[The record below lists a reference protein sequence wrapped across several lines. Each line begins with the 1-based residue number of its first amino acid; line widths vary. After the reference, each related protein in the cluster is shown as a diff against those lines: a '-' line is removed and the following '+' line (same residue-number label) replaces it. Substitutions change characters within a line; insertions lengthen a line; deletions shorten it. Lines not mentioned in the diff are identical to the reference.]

1 MSFFLLNNTK
11 MCNNSSVINMFKEE
25 LKLVPNKPG
34 SYQMYDESDTVIYV
48 GKAKNLKK
56 RLSSYFRGT
65 HTGKTAKMI
74 SNIAYFKYIVT
85 NTELESFILEINLIK
100 KYNPKYNILLKDDK
114 SYPYIEYTRKPF
126 PSLKVVRY
134 LKVKK
139 SKDKILFGPY
149 VNVYAARRIVN
160 LINRLY
166 PLKKC
171 EGMPKEVCLYYHIH
185 ECLGYCT
192 KHVNSEDIINMENE
206 IISFL
211 RGNEDIIKNKLK
223 EKINYYSENMN
234 YEMALEL
241 KKELDYMNIVL
252 EKQKVELT
260 AKEDL
265 DVINYAFIN
274 GFISLEFLYIRAG
287 KLVGN
292 YTEIEPV
299 TDDYL
304 NEIEY
309 LIALF
314 YNKREIPKQIL
325 IPDEI
330 DETVLKEIIDTK
342 FIKVTKGSKYK
353 LLKMA
358 KENAIINL
366 ENNFKRIENQISKTE
381 GANEELE
388 HLLGMKI
395 KRIDIFDNSNLFG
408 SFAVSGMVV
417 FVDGS
422 PDKNKYRK
430 YKVMVDKNDDYHTMK
445 EVIYRRYYRALL
457 EKDLPDLILVDGG
470 ITQIRAAKEILEEL
484 NLSIKVCGLVK
495 NDKHRTNDLLDGDTL
510 EIYDIDR
517 TSNLFHY
524 LTRMQDEVHRY
535 TINYH
540 RQIRSKG
547 SIQSILDNIPGIG
560 EKRRKELI
568 KTFGS
573 VKKIK
578 EASAE
583 ELNKILPPDVTNKLM
598 TYLKDMDEDKKTK
611 ELE

>member
-1 MSFFLLNNTK
+1 
-11 MCNNSSVINMFKEE
+11 MFKDE

-34 SYQMYDESDTVIYV
+34 SYQMYDKNDVVIYV

-56 RLSSYFRGT
+56 RLSSYFRGK
-65 HTGKTAKMI
+65 HYGKTAKMI

-100 KYNPKYNILLKDDK
+100 KYDPKYNILLKDDK
-114 SYPYIEYTRKPF
+114 SYPYIEYSRKPY

-139 SKDKILFGPY
+139 HKDKLLFGPY
-149 VNVYAARRIVN
+149 VNAYAARRIVN

-192 KHVNSEDIINMENE
+192 KNVSLDRIEAMEQE
-206 IISFL
+206 ILSFL
-211 RGNEDIIKNKLK
+211 RGNEDVIKNKLK
-223 EKINYYSENMN
+223 EKIEYYSENLN
-234 YEMALEL
+234 YEVALEL
-241 KKELDYMNIVL
+241 KKELDYMSIVL
-252 EKQKVELT
+252 EKQKVELNPG
-260 AKEDL
+260 ENL

-274 GFISLEFLYIRAG
+274 GFIAIEFLFVRNG

-299 TDDYL
+299 TDEYL
-304 NEIEY
+304 DEIEY
-309 LIALF
+309 YIALF
-314 YNKREIPKQIL
+314 YQKKEIPREII
-325 IPDEI
+325 IADELNEDNLSKVI
-330 DETVLKEIIDTK
+330 ETNFV
-342 FIKVTKGSKYK
+342 KVSKGQKRK
-353 LLKMA
+353 LLLMA
-358 KENAIINL
+358 KENATINL
-366 ENNFKRIENQISKTE
+366 NNNFKRIEQKQEKSS
-381 GANEELE
+381 GANDELAE
-388 HLLGMKI
+388 LLGIGI
-395 KRIDIFDNSNLFG
+395 KRIDVFDNSNLFG

-417 FVDGS
+417 YEDGLPS
-422 PDKNKYRK
+422 KSKYRK
-430 YKVMVDKNDDYHTMK
+430 YKVMVDKNDDYNTMK
-445 EVIYRRYYRALL
+445 EVIYRRYYRALI

-470 ITQIRAAKEILEEL
+470 INQIRAAKDVLNSL
-484 NLSIKVCGLVK
+484 NLGIKVCGLVK

-547 SIQSILDNIPGIG
+547 SISSILDNIPGIG
-560 EKRRKELI
+560 NKRSKDLI
-568 KTFGS
+568 KRFGS
-573 VKKIK
+573 VKRMK
-578 EASAE
+578 EASLG
-583 ELNKILPPDVTNKLM
+583 ELCEIIPEDIAKLLIN
-598 TYLKDMDEDKKTK
+598 YLENYDKQ
-611 ELE
+611 

>member
-1 MSFFLLNNTK
+1 
-11 MCNNSSVINMFKEE
+11 MCNNNDVMFMFKDE

-34 SYQMYDESDTVIYV
+34 SYQMYDKNDVVIYV

-56 RLSSYFRGT
+56 RLSSYFRGK
-65 HTGKTAKMI
+65 HYGKTAKMI

-100 KYNPKYNILLKDDK
+100 KYDPKYNILLKDDK
-114 SYPYIEYTRKPF
+114 SYPYIEYSRKPY

-139 SKDKILFGPY
+139 HKDKLLFGPY
-149 VNVYAARRIVN
+149 VNAYAARRIVN

-192 KHVNSEDIINMENE
+192 KNVSLDRIEAMEQE
-206 IISFL
+206 ILSFL
-211 RGNEDIIKNKLK
+211 RGNEDVIKNKLK
-223 EKINYYSENMN
+223 EKIEYYSENLN
-234 YEMALEL
+234 YELALEL
-241 KKELDYMNIVL
+241 KKELDYMSIVL
-252 EKQKVELT
+252 EKQKVELNPG
-260 AKEDL
+260 ENL

-274 GFISLEFLYIRAG
+274 GFIAIEFLFVRNG

-299 TDDYL
+299 TDEYL
-304 NEIEY
+304 DEIEY
-309 LIALF
+309 YIALF
-314 YNKREIPKQIL
+314 YQKKEIPREIIVA
-325 IPDEI
+325 DELNEDNLSKVI
-330 DETVLKEIIDTK
+330 ETNFV
-342 FIKVTKGSKYK
+342 KVSKGQKRK
-353 LLKMA
+353 LLLMA
-358 KENAIINL
+358 KENATINL
-366 ENNFKRIENQISKTE
+366 NNNFKRIEQKQEKSS
-381 GANEELE
+381 GANDELAE
-388 HLLGMKI
+388 LLGIGI
-395 KRIDIFDNSNLFG
+395 KRIDVFDNSNLFG

-417 FVDGS
+417 YEDGLPS
-422 PDKNKYRK
+422 KSKYRK
-430 YKVMVDKNDDYHTMK
+430 YKVMVDKNDDYNTMK
-445 EVIYRRYYRALL
+445 EVIYRRYYRALI

-470 ITQIRAAKEILEEL
+470 INQIRAAKDVLNSL
-484 NLSIKVCGLVK
+484 NLGIKVCGLVK

-524 LTRMQDEVHRY
+524 LARMQDEVHRY

-547 SIQSILDNIPGIG
+547 SISSILDNIPGIG
-560 EKRRKELI
+560 NKRSKDLI
-568 KTFGS
+568 KRFGS
-573 VKKIK
+573 VKRMK
-578 EASAE
+578 EASLG
-583 ELNKILPPDVTNKLM
+583 ELCEIIPEDIAKLLIN
-598 TYLKDMDEDKKTK
+598 YLENYDKQ
-611 ELE
+611 

>member
-1 MSFFLLNNTK
+1 
-11 MCNNSSVINMFKEE
+11 MFKEE

-149 VNVYAARRIVN
+149 VNAYAARRIVN

-342 FIKVTKGSKYK
+342 FIKVAKGSKYK

-484 NLSIKVCGLVK
+484 NLNIKVCGLVK

-510 EIYDIDR
+510 EIYDVDR

-578 EASAE
+578 EASTE

>member
-1 MSFFLLNNTK
+1 
-11 MCNNSSVINMFKEE
+11 MCNNNDVMFMFKDE

-34 SYQMYDESDTVIYV
+34 SYQMYDKNDVVIYV

-56 RLSSYFRGT
+56 RLSSYFRGK
-65 HTGKTAKMI
+65 HYGKTAKMI

-100 KYNPKYNILLKDDK
+100 KYDPKYNILLKDDK
-114 SYPYIEYTRKPF
+114 SYPYIEYSRKPY

-139 SKDKILFGPY
+139 HKDKLLFGPY
-149 VNVYAARRIVN
+149 VNAYAARRIVN

-192 KHVNSEDIINMENE
+192 KNVSLDRIETMEQE
-206 IISFL
+206 ILSFL
-211 RGNEDIIKNKLK
+211 RGNEDVIKNKLK
-223 EKINYYSENMN
+223 EKIEYYSENLN
-234 YEMALEL
+234 YELALEL
-241 KKELDYMNIVL
+241 KKELDYMSIVL
-252 EKQKVELT
+252 EKQKVELNPG
-260 AKEDL
+260 ENL

-274 GFISLEFLYIRAG
+274 GFIAIEFLFVRNG

-299 TDDYL
+299 TDEYL
-304 NEIEY
+304 DEIEY
-309 LIALF
+309 YIALF
-314 YNKREIPKQIL
+314 YQKKEIPREII
-325 IPDEI
+325 IADELNEDNLSKVI
-330 DETVLKEIIDTK
+330 ETNFV
-342 FIKVTKGSKYK
+342 KVSKGQKRK
-353 LLKMA
+353 LLLMA
-358 KENAIINL
+358 KENATINL
-366 ENNFKRIENQISKTE
+366 NNNFKRIEQKQEKSS
-381 GANEELE
+381 GANDELAE
-388 HLLGMKI
+388 LLRIGI
-395 KRIDIFDNSNLFG
+395 KRIDVFDNSNLFG

-417 FVDGS
+417 YEDGLPS
-422 PDKNKYRK
+422 KSKYRK
-430 YKVMVDKNDDYHTMK
+430 YKVMVDKNDDYNTMK
-445 EVIYRRYYRALL
+445 EVIYRRYYRALID
-457 EKDLPDLILVDGG
+457 KDLPDLILVDGG
-470 ITQIRAAKEILEEL
+470 INQIRAAKDVLNSL
-484 NLSIKVCGLVK
+484 NLGIKVCGLVK

-547 SIQSILDNIPGIG
+547 SINSILDNIPGIG
-560 EKRRKELI
+560 NKRSKDLI
-568 KTFGS
+568 KRFGS
-573 VKKIK
+573 VKRMK
-578 EASAE
+578 EASLG
-583 ELNKILPPDVTNKLM
+583 ELCEIIPEDIAKLLIN
-598 TYLKDMDEDKKTK
+598 YLENYDKQ
-611 ELE
+611 

>member
-1 MSFFLLNNTK
+1 
-11 MCNNSSVINMFKEE
+11 MFKDE

-34 SYQMYDESDTVIYV
+34 SYQMYDKNDVVIYV

-56 RLSSYFRGT
+56 RLSSYFRGK
-65 HTGKTAKMI
+65 HYGKTAKMI

-100 KYNPKYNILLKDDK
+100 KYDPKYNILLKDDK
-114 SYPYIEYTRKPF
+114 SYPYIEYSRKPY

-139 SKDKILFGPY
+139 HKDKLLFGPY
-149 VNVYAARRIVN
+149 VNAYAARRIVN

-192 KHVNSEDIINMENE
+192 KNVSLDRIETMEQE
-206 IISFL
+206 ILSFL
-211 RGNEDIIKNKLK
+211 RGNEDVIKNKLK
-223 EKINYYSENMN
+223 EKIEYYSENLN
-234 YEMALEL
+234 YELALEL
-241 KKELDYMNIVL
+241 KKELDYMSIVL
-252 EKQKVELT
+252 EKQKVELNPG
-260 AKEDL
+260 ENL

-274 GFISLEFLYIRAG
+274 GFIAIEFLFVRNG

-299 TDDYL
+299 TDEYL
-304 NEIEY
+304 DEIEY
-309 LIALF
+309 YIALF
-314 YNKREIPKQIL
+314 YQKKEIPREII
-325 IPDEI
+325 IADELNEDNLSKVI
-330 DETVLKEIIDTK
+330 ETNFV
-342 FIKVTKGSKYK
+342 KVSKGQKRK
-353 LLKMA
+353 LLLMA
-358 KENAIINL
+358 KENATINL
-366 ENNFKRIENQISKTE
+366 NNNFKRIEQKQEKSS
-381 GANEELE
+381 GANDELAE
-388 HLLGMKI
+388 LLGIGI
-395 KRIDIFDNSNLFG
+395 KRIDVFDNSNLFG

-417 FVDGS
+417 YEDGLPS
-422 PDKNKYRK
+422 KSKYRK
-430 YKVMVDKNDDYHTMK
+430 YKVMVDKNDDYNTMK
-445 EVIYRRYYRALL
+445 EVIYRRYYRALID
-457 EKDLPDLILVDGG
+457 KDLPDLILVDGG
-470 ITQIRAAKEILEEL
+470 INQIRAANDVLNSL
-484 NLSIKVCGLVK
+484 NLGIKVCGLVK

-547 SIQSILDNIPGIG
+547 SISSILDNIPGIG
-560 EKRRKELI
+560 NKRSKDLI
-568 KTFGS
+568 KRFGS
-573 VKKIK
+573 VKRMK
-578 EASAE
+578 EASLG
-583 ELNKILPPDVTNKLM
+583 ELCEIIPEDIAKLLIN
-598 TYLKDMDEDKKTK
+598 YLENYDKQ
-611 ELE
+611 

>member
-1 MSFFLLNNTK
+1 

-330 DETVLKEIIDTK
+330 DEIVLKEIIDAK

-358 KENAIINL
+358 KEKAIINL

-484 NLSIKVCGLVK
+484 NLNIKVCGLVK

-510 EIYDIDR
+510 EIYDVDR

-578 EASAE
+578 EANTE

>member
-1 MSFFLLNNTK
+1 
-11 MCNNSSVINMFKEE
+11 MCNNNDVMFMFKDE

-34 SYQMYDESDTVIYV
+34 SYQMYDKNDVVIYV

-56 RLSSYFRGT
+56 RLSSYFRGK
-65 HTGKTAKMI
+65 HYGKTAKMI

-100 KYNPKYNILLKDDK
+100 KYDPKYNILLKDDK
-114 SYPYIEYTRKPF
+114 SYPYIEYSRKPY

-139 SKDKILFGPY
+139 HKDKLLFGPY
-149 VNVYAARRIVN
+149 VNAYAARRIVN

-192 KHVNSEDIINMENE
+192 KNVSLDRIETMEQE
-206 IISFL
+206 ILSFL
-211 RGNEDIIKNKLK
+211 RGNEDVIKNKLK
-223 EKINYYSENMN
+223 EKIEYYSENLN
-234 YEMALEL
+234 YELALEL
-241 KKELDYMNIVL
+241 KKELDYMSIVL
-252 EKQKVELT
+252 EKQKVELNPG
-260 AKEDL
+260 ENL

-274 GFISLEFLYIRAG
+274 GFIAIEFLFVRNG

-304 NEIEY
+304 DEIEY
-309 LIALF
+309 YIALF
-314 YNKREIPKQIL
+314 YQKREIPR
-325 IPDEI
+325 
-330 DETVLKEIIDTK
+330 EIIIADELNEDNLS
-342 FIKVTKGSKYK
+342 KVIETNFVKVSKGQKRK
-353 LLKMA
+353 LLLMA
-358 KENAIINL
+358 KENATINL
-366 ENNFKRIENQISKTE
+366 NNNFKRIEQKQEKSS
-381 GANEELE
+381 GANDELAE
-388 HLLGMKI
+388 LLGIGI
-395 KRIDIFDNSNLFG
+395 KRIDVFDNSNLFG

-417 FVDGS
+417 YEDGLPS
-422 PDKNKYRK
+422 KSKYRK
-430 YKVMVDKNDDYHTMK
+430 YKVMVDKNDDYNTMK
-445 EVIYRRYYRALL
+445 EVIYRRYYRALI

-470 ITQIRAAKEILEEL
+470 INQIRAAKDVLNSL
-484 NLSIKVCGLVK
+484 NLGIKVCGLVK

-547 SIQSILDNIPGIG
+547 SISSILDNIPGIG
-560 EKRRKELI
+560 NKRSKDLI
-568 KTFGS
+568 KRFGS
-573 VKKIK
+573 VKRMK
-578 EASAE
+578 EASLG
-583 ELNKILPPDVTNKLM
+583 ELCEIIPEDIAKLLIN
-598 TYLKDMDEDKKTK
+598 YLENYDKQ
-611 ELE
+611 

>member
-1 MSFFLLNNTK
+1 
-11 MCNNSSVINMFKEE
+11 MCNNNGVMFMFKDE

-34 SYQMYDESDTVIYV
+34 SYQMYDKNDVVIYV

-56 RLSSYFRGT
+56 RLSSYFRGK
-65 HTGKTAKMI
+65 HYGKTAKMI

-100 KYNPKYNILLKDDK
+100 KYDPKYNILLKDDK
-114 SYPYIEYTRKPF
+114 SYPYIEYSRKPY

-139 SKDKILFGPY
+139 HKDKLLFGPY
-149 VNVYAARRIVN
+149 VNAYAARRIVN

-192 KHVNSEDIINMENE
+192 KNVSLDRIEAMEQE
-206 IISFL
+206 ILSFL
-211 RGNEDIIKNKLK
+211 RGNEDVIKNKLK
-223 EKINYYSENMN
+223 EKIEYYSENLN
-234 YEMALEL
+234 YELALEL
-241 KKELDYMNIVL
+241 KKELDYMSIVL
-252 EKQKVELT
+252 EKQKVELNPG
-260 AKEDL
+260 ENL

-274 GFISLEFLYIRAG
+274 GFIAIEFLFVRNG

-299 TDDYL
+299 TDEYL
-304 NEIEY
+304 DEIEY
-309 LIALF
+309 YIALF
-314 YNKREIPKQIL
+314 YQKKEIPREII
-325 IPDEI
+325 IADELNENNLSKVI
-330 DETVLKEIIDTK
+330 ETNFV
-342 FIKVTKGSKYK
+342 KVSKGQKRK
-353 LLKMA
+353 LLLMA
-358 KENAIINL
+358 KENATINL
-366 ENNFKRIENQISKTE
+366 NNNFKRIEQKQEKSS
-381 GANEELE
+381 GANDELAE
-388 HLLGMKI
+388 LLGIGI
-395 KRIDIFDNSNLFG
+395 KRIDVFDNSNLFG

-417 FVDGS
+417 YEDGLPS
-422 PDKNKYRK
+422 KSKYRK
-430 YKVMVDKNDDYHTMK
+430 YKVMVDKNDDYNTMK
-445 EVIYRRYYRALL
+445 EVIYRRYYRALI

-470 ITQIRAAKEILEEL
+470 INQIRAAKDVLNSL
-484 NLSIKVCGLVK
+484 NLGIKVCGLVK

-547 SIQSILDNIPGIG
+547 SISSILDNIPGIG
-560 EKRRKELI
+560 NKRSKDLI
-568 KTFGS
+568 KRFGS
-573 VKKIK
+573 VKRMK
-578 EASAE
+578 EASLG
-583 ELNKILPPDVTNKLM
+583 ELCEIIPEDIAKLLIN
-598 TYLKDMDEDKKTK
+598 YLENYDK
-611 ELE
+611 E

>member
-1 MSFFLLNNTK
+1 
-11 MCNNSSVINMFKEE
+11 MFKDE

-34 SYQMYDESDTVIYV
+34 SYQMYDKNDVVIYV

-56 RLSSYFRGT
+56 RLSSYFRGK
-65 HTGKTAKMI
+65 HYGKTAKMI

-100 KYNPKYNILLKDDK
+100 KYDPKYNILLKDDK
-114 SYPYIEYTRKPF
+114 SYPYIEYSRKPY

-139 SKDKILFGPY
+139 HKDKLLFGPY
-149 VNVYAARRIVN
+149 VNAYAARRIVN

-192 KHVNSEDIINMENE
+192 KNVSLDRIEAMEQE
-206 IISFL
+206 ILSFL
-211 RGNEDIIKNKLK
+211 RGNEDVIKNKLK
-223 EKINYYSENMN
+223 EKIEYYSENLN
-234 YEMALEL
+234 YELALEL
-241 KKELDYMNIVL
+241 KKELDYMSIVL
-252 EKQKVELT
+252 EKQKVELNPG
-260 AKEDL
+260 ENL

-274 GFISLEFLYIRAG
+274 GFIAIEFLFVRNG

-299 TDDYL
+299 TDEYL
-304 NEIEY
+304 DEIEY
-309 LIALF
+309 YIALF
-314 YNKREIPKQIL
+314 YQKKEIPREII
-325 IPDEI
+325 IADELNEDNLSKVI
-330 DETVLKEIIDTK
+330 ETNFV
-342 FIKVTKGSKYK
+342 KVSKGQKRK
-353 LLKMA
+353 LLLMA
-358 KENAIINL
+358 KENATINL
-366 ENNFKRIENQISKTE
+366 NNNFKRIEQKQEKSS
-381 GANEELE
+381 GANDELAE
-388 HLLGMKI
+388 LLGIGI
-395 KRIDIFDNSNLFG
+395 KRIDVFDNSNLFG

-417 FVDGS
+417 YEDGLPS
-422 PDKNKYRK
+422 KSKYRK
-430 YKVMVDKNDDYHTMK
+430 YKVMVDKNDDYNTMK
-445 EVIYRRYYRALL
+445 EVIYRRYYRALI

-470 ITQIRAAKEILEEL
+470 INQIRAAKDVLNSL
-484 NLSIKVCGLVK
+484 NLGIKVCGLVK

-547 SIQSILDNIPGIG
+547 SISSILDNIPGIG
-560 EKRRKELI
+560 NKRSKDLI
-568 KTFGS
+568 KRFGS
-573 VKKIK
+573 VKRMK
-578 EASAE
+578 EASLG
-583 ELNKILPPDVTNKLM
+583 ELCEIIPEDIAKLLIN
-598 TYLKDMDEDKKTK
+598 YLENYDEQ
-611 ELE
+611 

>member
-1 MSFFLLNNTK
+1 
-11 MCNNSSVINMFKEE
+11 MFKDE

-34 SYQMYDESDTVIYV
+34 SYQMYDKNDVVIYV

-56 RLSSYFRGT
+56 RLSSYFRGK
-65 HTGKTAKMI
+65 HYGKTAKMI

-100 KYNPKYNILLKDDK
+100 KYDPKYNILLKDDK
-114 SYPYIEYTRKPF
+114 SYPYIEYSRKPY

-139 SKDKILFGPY
+139 HKDKLLFGPY
-149 VNVYAARRIVN
+149 VNAYAARRIVN

-192 KHVNSEDIINMENE
+192 KNVSLDRIETMEQE
-206 IISFL
+206 ILSFL
-211 RGNEDIIKNKLK
+211 RGNEDVIKNKLK
-223 EKINYYSENMN
+223 EKIEYYSENLN
-234 YEMALEL
+234 YELALEL
-241 KKELDYMNIVL
+241 KKELDYMSIVL
-252 EKQKVELT
+252 EKQKVELNPG
-260 AKEDL
+260 ENL

-274 GFISLEFLYIRAG
+274 GFIAIEFLFVRNG

-299 TDDYL
+299 TDEYL
-304 NEIEY
+304 DEIEY
-309 LIALF
+309 YIALF
-314 YNKREIPKQIL
+314 YQKKEIPREII
-325 IPDEI
+325 IADELNEDNLSKVI
-330 DETVLKEIIDTK
+330 ETNFV
-342 FIKVTKGSKYK
+342 KVSKGQKRK
-353 LLKMA
+353 LLLMA
-358 KENAIINL
+358 RENATINL
-366 ENNFKRIENQISKTE
+366 NNNFKRIEQKQEKSS
-381 GANEELE
+381 GANDELAE
-388 HLLGMKI
+388 LLGIGI
-395 KRIDIFDNSNLFG
+395 KRIDVFDNSNLFG

-417 FVDGS
+417 YEDGLPS
-422 PDKNKYRK
+422 KSKYRK
-430 YKVMVDKNDDYHTMK
+430 YKVMVDKNDDYNTMK
-445 EVIYRRYYRALL
+445 EVIYRRYYRALI

-470 ITQIRAAKEILEEL
+470 INQIRAAKDVLNSL
-484 NLSIKVCGLVK
+484 NLGIKVCGLVK

-547 SIQSILDNIPGIG
+547 SISSILDNIPGIG
-560 EKRRKELI
+560 NKRSKDLI
-568 KTFGS
+568 KRFGS
-573 VKKIK
+573 VKRMK
-578 EASAE
+578 EASLG
-583 ELNKILPPDVTNKLM
+583 ELCEIIPEDIAKLLIN
-598 TYLKDMDEDKKTK
+598 YLENYDKQ
-611 ELE
+611 

>member
-1 MSFFLLNNTK
+1 
-11 MCNNSSVINMFKEE
+11 MCNNNDVMFMFKDE

-34 SYQMYDESDTVIYV
+34 SYQMYDKNDVVIYV

-56 RLSSYFRGT
+56 RLSSYFRGK
-65 HTGKTAKMI
+65 HYGKTAKMI

-100 KYNPKYNILLKDDK
+100 KYDPKYNILLKDDK
-114 SYPYIEYTRKPF
+114 SYPYIEYSRKPY

-139 SKDKILFGPY
+139 HKDKLLFGPY
-149 VNVYAARRIVN
+149 VNAYAARRIVN

-192 KHVNSEDIINMENE
+192 KNVSLDRIETMEQE
-206 IISFL
+206 ILSFL
-211 RGNEDIIKNKLK
+211 RGNEDVIKNKLK
-223 EKINYYSENMN
+223 EKIEYYSENLN
-234 YEMALEL
+234 YELALEL
-241 KKELDYMNIVL
+241 KKELDYMSIVL
-252 EKQKVELT
+252 EKQKVELNPG
-260 AKEDL
+260 ENL

-274 GFISLEFLYIRAG
+274 GFIAIEFLFVRNG

-299 TDDYL
+299 TDEYL
-304 NEIEY
+304 DEIEY
-309 LIALF
+309 YIALF
-314 YNKREIPKQIL
+314 YQKKEIPREII
-325 IPDEI
+325 IADELNEDNLSKVI
-330 DETVLKEIIDTK
+330 ETNFV
-342 FIKVTKGSKYK
+342 KVSKGQKRK
-353 LLKMA
+353 LLLMA
-358 KENAIINL
+358 KENATINL
-366 ENNFKRIENQISKTE
+366 NNNFKRIEQKQEKSS
-381 GANEELE
+381 GANDELAE
-388 HLLGMKI
+388 LLGIGI
-395 KRIDIFDNSNLFG
+395 KRIDVFDNSNLFG

-417 FVDGS
+417 YEDGFPS
-422 PDKNKYRK
+422 KSKYRK
-430 YKVMVDKNDDYHTMK
+430 YKVMVDKNDDYNTMK
-445 EVIYRRYYRALL
+445 EVIYRRYYRALID
-457 EKDLPDLILVDGG
+457 KDLPDLILVDGG
-470 ITQIRAAKEILEEL
+470 INQIRAAKDVLNSL
-484 NLSIKVCGLVK
+484 NLGIKVCGLVK

-547 SIQSILDNIPGIG
+547 SISSILDNIPGIG
-560 EKRRKELI
+560 NKRSKDLI
-568 KTFGS
+568 KRFGS
-573 VKKIK
+573 VKRMK
-578 EASAE
+578 EASLG
-583 ELNKILPPDVTNKLM
+583 ELCEIIPEDIAKLLIN
-598 TYLKDMDEDKKTK
+598 YLENYDKQ
-611 ELE
+611 

>member
-1 MSFFLLNNTK
+1 
-11 MCNNSSVINMFKEE
+11 MFKEE
-25 LKLVPNKPG
+25 IALIPNKPG
-34 SYQMYDESDTVIYV
+34 SYQMYDKNNIIIYV
-48 GKAKNLKK
+48 GKAKNLHK
-56 RLSSYFRGT
+56 RVSSYFRGK
-65 HTGKTAKMI
+65 HSGKTAKMI
-74 SNIAYFKYIVT
+74 SDIAYFKYIVT
-85 NTELESFILEINLIK
+85 STELEAFILEINLIK
-100 KYNPKYNILLKDDK
+100 KYSPKYNILLKDDK

-134 LKVKK
+134 LSAKK
-139 SKDKILFGPY
+139 HKDKVLFGPY
-149 VNVYAARRIVN
+149 VNAYAARRITS

-171 EGMPKEVCLYYHIH
+171 EGLPKEVCLYYHIH

-192 KHVNSEDIINMENE
+192 KKVDENQILDMENE

-211 RGNEDIIKNKLK
+211 KGNEDIIKNKLK

-234 YEMALEL
+234 YEMALDL
-241 KKELDYMNIVL
+241 KKELDYMTVVL

-260 AKEDL
+260 NKEDM
-265 DVINYAFIN
+265 DVINYVFEN
-274 GFISLEFLYIRAG
+274 GFISLEILFIRAG

-292 YTEIEPV
+292 YTEIKPV

-304 NEIEY
+304 NELEY
-309 LIALF
+309 YIALF
-314 YNKREIPKQIL
+314 YNKKEVPKEIL
-325 IPDEI
+325 LPDEI
-330 DETVLKEIIDTK
+330 DPNILKEIINTK
-342 FIKVTKGSKYK
+342 FIKMSRGPKHK
-353 LLKMA
+353 LLTMA
-358 KENAIINL
+358 TENASINL
-366 ENNFKRIENQISKTE
+366 ENNFKRILNEINRST

-388 HLLGMKI
+388 KLLNIGI
-395 KRIDIFDNSNLFG
+395 KRIDVFDNSNLFG

-417 FVDGS
+417 FVDGKPS
-422 PDKNKYRK
+422 KNKYRK
-430 YKVMVDKNDDYHTMK
+430 YKIMIDKNDDYHTMK

-470 ITQIRAAKEILEEL
+470 KSQIRATKEVLEEL
-484 NLSIKVCGLVK
+484 NLNIKVCGLVK

-510 EIYDIDR
+510 EIYQIDH

-547 SIQSILDNIPGIG
+547 NIASVLDNIPGIG

-568 KTFGS
+568 KTYGS
-573 VKKIK
+573 IKKIK
-578 EASAE
+578 EASSSDLA
-583 ELNKILPPDVTNKLM
+583 NILPLDVAEKLHN
-598 TYLKDMDEDKKTK
+598 YLKEI
-611 ELE
+611 

>member
-1 MSFFLLNNTK
+1 
-11 MCNNSSVINMFKEE
+11 MFKDE

-34 SYQMYDESDTVIYV
+34 SYQMYDKNDVVIYV

-56 RLSSYFRGT
+56 RLSSYFRGK
-65 HTGKTAKMI
+65 HYGKTAKMI

-100 KYNPKYNILLKDDK
+100 KYDPKYNILLKDDK
-114 SYPYIEYTRKPF
+114 SYPYIEYSRKPY

-139 SKDKILFGPY
+139 HKDKLLFGPY
-149 VNVYAARRIVN
+149 VNAYAARRIVN

-192 KHVNSEDIINMENE
+192 KNVSLDRIEPMEQE
-206 IISFL
+206 ILSFL
-211 RGNEDIIKNKLK
+211 RGNEDVIKNKLK
-223 EKINYYSENMN
+223 EKIEYYSENLN
-234 YEMALEL
+234 YELALEL
-241 KKELDYMNIVL
+241 KKELDYMSIVL
-252 EKQKVELT
+252 EKQKVELNPG
-260 AKEDL
+260 ENL

-274 GFISLEFLYIRAG
+274 GFIAIEFLFVRNG

-304 NEIEY
+304 DEIEY
-309 LIALF
+309 YIALF
-314 YNKREIPKQIL
+314 YQKKEIPREII
-325 IPDEI
+325 IADELNEDNLSKVI
-330 DETVLKEIIDTK
+330 ETNFV
-342 FIKVTKGSKYK
+342 KVSKGQKRK
-353 LLKMA
+353 LLLMA
-358 KENAIINL
+358 RENATINL
-366 ENNFKRIENQISKTE
+366 NNNFKRIEQKQEKSS
-381 GANEELE
+381 GANDELAE
-388 HLLGMKI
+388 LLGIGI
-395 KRIDIFDNSNLFG
+395 KRIDVFDNSNLFG

-417 FVDGS
+417 YEDGLPS
-422 PDKNKYRK
+422 KSKYRK
-430 YKVMVDKNDDYHTMK
+430 YKVMVDKNDDYNTMK
-445 EVIYRRYYRALL
+445 EVIYRRYYRALID
-457 EKDLPDLILVDGG
+457 KDLPDLILVDGG
-470 ITQIRAAKEILEEL
+470 INQIRAAKDVLNSL
-484 NLSIKVCGLVK
+484 NLGIKVCGLVK

-547 SIQSILDNIPGIG
+547 SISSILDNIPGIG
-560 EKRRKELI
+560 NKRSKDLI
-568 KTFGS
+568 KRFGS
-573 VKKIK
+573 VKRMK
-578 EASAE
+578 EASLG
-583 ELNKILPPDVTNKLM
+583 ELCEIIPEDIAKLLIN
-598 TYLKDMDEDKKTK
+598 YLENYDKQ
-611 ELE
+611 

>member
-1 MSFFLLNNTK
+1 
-11 MCNNSSVINMFKEE
+11 MCNNNDVMFMFKDE

-34 SYQMYDESDTVIYV
+34 SYQMYDKNDVVIYV

-56 RLSSYFRGT
+56 RLSSYFRGK
-65 HTGKTAKMI
+65 HYGKTAKMI

-100 KYNPKYNILLKDDK
+100 KYDPKYNILLKDDK
-114 SYPYIEYTRKPF
+114 SYPYIEYSRKPY

-139 SKDKILFGPY
+139 HKDKLLFGPY
-149 VNVYAARRIVN
+149 VNAYAARRIVN

-192 KHVNSEDIINMENE
+192 KNVSLDRIETMEQE
-206 IISFL
+206 ILSFL
-211 RGNEDIIKNKLK
+211 RGNEDVIKNKLK
-223 EKINYYSENMN
+223 EKIEYYSENLN
-234 YEMALEL
+234 YELALEL
-241 KKELDYMNIVL
+241 KKELDYMSIVL
-252 EKQKVELT
+252 EKQKVELNPG
-260 AKEDL
+260 ENL

-274 GFISLEFLYIRAG
+274 GFIAIEFLFVRNG

-299 TDDYL
+299 TDEYL
-304 NEIEY
+304 DEIEY
-309 LIALF
+309 YIALF
-314 YNKREIPKQIL
+314 YQKKEIPREII
-325 IPDEI
+325 IADELNEDNLSKVI
-330 DETVLKEIIDTK
+330 ETNFV
-342 FIKVTKGSKYK
+342 KVSKGQKRK
-353 LLKMA
+353 LLLMA
-358 KENAIINL
+358 KENATINL
-366 ENNFKRIENQISKTE
+366 NNNFKRIEQKQEKSS
-381 GANEELE
+381 GANDELAE
-388 HLLGMKI
+388 LLGIGI
-395 KRIDIFDNSNLFG
+395 KRIDVFDNSNLFG

-417 FVDGS
+417 YEDGLPS
-422 PDKNKYRK
+422 KSKYRK
-430 YKVMVDKNDDYHTMK
+430 YKVMVDKNDDYNTMK
-445 EVIYRRYYRALL
+445 EVIYRRYYRALID
-457 EKDLPDLILVDGG
+457 KDLPDLILVDGG
-470 ITQIRAAKEILEEL
+470 INQIRAAKVVLNSL
-484 NLSIKVCGLVK
+484 NLEIKVCGLVK

-547 SIQSILDNIPGIG
+547 SISSILDNIPGIG
-560 EKRRKELI
+560 NKRSKDLI
-568 KTFGS
+568 KRFGS
-573 VKKIK
+573 VKRMK
-578 EASAE
+578 EASLG
-583 ELNKILPPDVTNKLM
+583 ELCEIIPEDIAKLLIN
-598 TYLKDMDEDKKTK
+598 YLENYDKQ
-611 ELE
+611 

>member
-1 MSFFLLNNTK
+1 
-11 MCNNSSVINMFKEE
+11 MFKDE

-34 SYQMYDESDTVIYV
+34 SYQMYDKNDVVIYV

-56 RLSSYFRGT
+56 RLSSYFRGK
-65 HTGKTAKMI
+65 HYGKTAKMI

-100 KYNPKYNILLKDDK
+100 KYDPKYNILLKDDK
-114 SYPYIEYTRKPF
+114 SYPYIEYSRKPY

-139 SKDKILFGPY
+139 HKDKLLFGPY
-149 VNVYAARRIVN
+149 VNAYAARRIVN

-192 KHVNSEDIINMENE
+192 KNVSLDRIEAMEQE
-206 IISFL
+206 ILSFL
-211 RGNEDIIKNKLK
+211 RGNEDVIKNKLK
-223 EKINYYSENMN
+223 EKIEYYSENLN
-234 YEMALEL
+234 YELALEL
-241 KKELDYMNIVL
+241 KKELDYMSIVL
-252 EKQKVELT
+252 EKQKVELNPG
-260 AKEDL
+260 ENL

-274 GFISLEFLYIRAG
+274 GFIAIEFLFVRNG

-299 TDDYL
+299 TDEYL
-304 NEIEY
+304 DEIEY
-309 LIALF
+309 YIALF
-314 YNKREIPKQIL
+314 YQKKEIPREII
-325 IPDEI
+325 IADELNEDNLSKVI
-330 DETVLKEIIDTK
+330 ETNFV
-342 FIKVTKGSKYK
+342 KVSKGQKRK
-353 LLKMA
+353 LLLMA
-358 KENAIINL
+358 KENATINL
-366 ENNFKRIENQISKTE
+366 NNNFKRIEQKQEKSS
-381 GANEELE
+381 GANDELAE
-388 HLLGMKI
+388 LLGIGI
-395 KRIDIFDNSNLFG
+395 KRIDVFDNSNLFG
-408 SFAVSGMVV
+408 SFAVSGMIVYE
-417 FVDGS
+417 DGLPS
-422 PDKNKYRK
+422 KSKYRK
-430 YKVMVDKNDDYHTMK
+430 YKVMVDKNDDYNTMK
-445 EVIYRRYYRALL
+445 EVIYRRYYRALI

-470 ITQIRAAKEILEEL
+470 INQIRATKDVLNSL
-484 NLSIKVCGLVK
+484 NLGIKVCGLVK

-547 SIQSILDNIPGIG
+547 SISSILDNIPGIG
-560 EKRRKELI
+560 SKRSKDLI
-568 KTFGS
+568 KRFGS
-573 VKKIK
+573 VKRMK
-578 EASAE
+578 EASLG
-583 ELNKILPPDVTNKLM
+583 ELCEIIPEDTAKLLIN
-598 TYLKDMDEDKKTK
+598 YLENYDK
-611 ELE
+611 

>member
-1 MSFFLLNNTK
+1 
-11 MCNNSSVINMFKEE
+11 MCNNNDVMFMFKDE

-34 SYQMYDESDTVIYV
+34 SYQMYDKNDVVIYV

-56 RLSSYFRGT
+56 RLSSYFRGK
-65 HTGKTAKMI
+65 HYGKTAKMI

-100 KYNPKYNILLKDDK
+100 KYDPKYNILLKDDK
-114 SYPYIEYTRKPF
+114 SYPYIEYSRKPY

-139 SKDKILFGPY
+139 HKDKLLFGPY
-149 VNVYAARRIVN
+149 VNAYAARRIVN

-192 KHVNSEDIINMENE
+192 KNVSLDRIEAMEQE
-206 IISFL
+206 ILSFL
-211 RGNEDIIKNKLK
+211 RGNEDVIKNKLK
-223 EKINYYSENMN
+223 EKIEYYSENLN
-234 YEMALEL
+234 YELALEL
-241 KKELDYMNIVL
+241 KKELDYMSIVL
-252 EKQKVELT
+252 EKQKVELNPG
-260 AKEDL
+260 ENL

-274 GFISLEFLYIRAG
+274 GFIAIEFLFVRNG

-304 NEIEY
+304 DEIEY
-309 LIALF
+309 YIALF
-314 YNKREIPKQIL
+314 YQKKEIPREII
-325 IPDEI
+325 IADELNEDNLSKVI
-330 DETVLKEIIDTK
+330 ETNFV
-342 FIKVTKGSKYK
+342 KVSKGQKRK
-353 LLKMA
+353 LLLMA
-358 KENAIINL
+358 KENATINL
-366 ENNFKRIENQISKTE
+366 NNNFKRIEQKQEKSS
-381 GANEELE
+381 GANDELAE
-388 HLLGMKI
+388 LLGIGI
-395 KRIDIFDNSNLFG
+395 KRIDVFDNSNLFG

-417 FVDGS
+417 YEDGLPS
-422 PDKNKYRK
+422 KSKYRK
-430 YKVMVDKNDDYHTMK
+430 YKVMVDKNDDYNTMK
-445 EVIYRRYYRALL
+445 EVIYRRYYRALI

-470 ITQIRAAKEILEEL
+470 INQIRAAKDVLNSL
-484 NLSIKVCGLVK
+484 NLGIKVCGLVK

-547 SIQSILDNIPGIG
+547 SISSILDNIPGIG
-560 EKRRKELI
+560 NKRSKDLI
-568 KTFGS
+568 KRFGS
-573 VKKIK
+573 VKRMK
-578 EASAE
+578 EASLG
-583 ELNKILPPDVTNKLM
+583 ELCEIIPEDIAKLLIN
-598 TYLKDMDEDKKTK
+598 YLENYDKQ
-611 ELE
+611 

>member
-1 MSFFLLNNTK
+1 
-11 MCNNSSVINMFKEE
+11 MFKDE

-34 SYQMYDESDTVIYV
+34 SYQMYDKNDVVIYV

-56 RLSSYFRGT
+56 RLSSYFRGK
-65 HTGKTAKMI
+65 HYGKTAKMI

-100 KYNPKYNILLKDDK
+100 KYDPKYNILLKDDK
-114 SYPYIEYTRKPF
+114 SYPYIEYSRKPY

-139 SKDKILFGPY
+139 HKDKLLFGPY
-149 VNVYAARRIVN
+149 VNAYAARRIVN

-192 KHVNSEDIINMENE
+192 KNVSLDRIETMEQE
-206 IISFL
+206 ILSFL
-211 RGNEDIIKNKLK
+211 RGNEDVIKNKLK
-223 EKINYYSENMN
+223 EKIEYYSENLN
-234 YEMALEL
+234 YELALEL
-241 KKELDYMNIVL
+241 KKELDYMSIVL
-252 EKQKVELT
+252 EKQKVELNPG
-260 AKEDL
+260 ENL

-274 GFISLEFLYIRAG
+274 GFIAIEFLFVRNG

-299 TDDYL
+299 TDEYL
-304 NEIEY
+304 DEIEY
-309 LIALF
+309 YIALF
-314 YNKREIPKQIL
+314 YQKKEIPREII
-325 IPDEI
+325 IADELNEDNLSKVI
-330 DETVLKEIIDTK
+330 ETNFV
-342 FIKVTKGSKYK
+342 KVSKGQKRK
-353 LLKMA
+353 LLLMA
-358 KENAIINL
+358 KENATINL
-366 ENNFKRIENQISKTE
+366 NNNFKRIEQKQEKSS
-381 GANEELE
+381 GANDELAE
-388 HLLGMKI
+388 LLGIGI
-395 KRIDIFDNSNLFG
+395 KRIDVFDNSNLFG

-417 FVDGS
+417 YEDGLPCKS
-422 PDKNKYRK
+422 KYRK
-430 YKVMVDKNDDYHTMK
+430 YKVMVDKNDDYNTMK
-445 EVIYRRYYRALL
+445 EVIYRRYYRALID
-457 EKDLPDLILVDGG
+457 KDLPDLILVDGG
-470 ITQIRAAKEILEEL
+470 INQIRAAKDVLNSL
-484 NLSIKVCGLVK
+484 NLGIKVCGLVK

-547 SIQSILDNIPGIG
+547 SISSILDNIPGIG
-560 EKRRKELI
+560 NKRSKDLI
-568 KTFGS
+568 KRFGS
-573 VKKIK
+573 VKRMK
-578 EASAE
+578 EASLG
-583 ELNKILPPDVTNKLM
+583 ELCEIIPEDIAKLLIN
-598 TYLKDMDEDKKTK
+598 YLENYDKQ
-611 ELE
+611 

>member
-1 MSFFLLNNTK
+1 
-11 MCNNSSVINMFKEE
+11 MFKEE

-149 VNVYAARRIVN
+149 VNAYAARRIVN

-342 FIKVTKGSKYK
+342 FIKVAKGSKYK

-484 NLSIKVCGLVK
+484 NLNIKVCGLVK

-510 EIYDIDR
+510 EIYDVDR

-578 EASAE
+578 EANTE

>member
-1 MSFFLLNNTK
+1 
-11 MCNNSSVINMFKEE
+11 MFKDE

-34 SYQMYDESDTVIYV
+34 SYQMYDKNDVVIYV

-56 RLSSYFRGT
+56 RLSSYFRGK
-65 HTGKTAKMI
+65 HYGKTAKMI

-100 KYNPKYNILLKDDK
+100 KYDPKYNILLKDDK
-114 SYPYIEYTRKPF
+114 SYPYIEYSRKPY

-139 SKDKILFGPY
+139 HKDKLLFGPY
-149 VNVYAARRIVN
+149 VNAYAARRIVN

-192 KHVNSEDIINMENE
+192 KNVSLDRIETMEQE
-206 IISFL
+206 ILSFL
-211 RGNEDIIKNKLK
+211 RGNEDVIKNKLK
-223 EKINYYSENMN
+223 EKIEYYSENLN
-234 YEMALEL
+234 YELALEL
-241 KKELDYMNIVL
+241 KKELDYMSIVL
-252 EKQKVELT
+252 EKQKVELNPG
-260 AKEDL
+260 ENL

-274 GFISLEFLYIRAG
+274 GFIAIEFLFVRNG
-287 KLVGN
+287 KLIGN

-299 TDDYL
+299 TDEYL
-304 NEIEY
+304 DEIEY
-309 LIALF
+309 YIALF
-314 YNKREIPKQIL
+314 YQKKEIPREII
-325 IPDEI
+325 IADELNEDNLSKVI
-330 DETVLKEIIDTK
+330 ETNFV
-342 FIKVTKGSKYK
+342 KVSKGQKRK
-353 LLKMA
+353 LLLMA
-358 KENAIINL
+358 KENATINL
-366 ENNFKRIENQISKTE
+366 NNNFKRIEQKQEKSS
-381 GANEELE
+381 GANDELAE
-388 HLLGMKI
+388 LLGIGI
-395 KRIDIFDNSNLFG
+395 KRIDVFDNSNLFG

-417 FVDGS
+417 YEDGLPS
-422 PDKNKYRK
+422 KSKYRK
-430 YKVMVDKNDDYHTMK
+430 YKVMVDKNDDYNTMK
-445 EVIYRRYYRALL
+445 EVIYRRYYRALI

-470 ITQIRAAKEILEEL
+470 INQIRAAKDVLNSL
-484 NLSIKVCGLVK
+484 NLGIKVCGLVK

-547 SIQSILDNIPGIG
+547 SISSILDNIPGIG
-560 EKRRKELI
+560 NKRSKDLI
-568 KTFGS
+568 KRFGS
-573 VKKIK
+573 VKRMK
-578 EASAE
+578 EASLG
-583 ELNKILPPDVTNKLM
+583 ELCEIIPEDIAKLLIN
-598 TYLKDMDEDKKTK
+598 YLENYDKQ
-611 ELE
+611 

>member
-1 MSFFLLNNTK
+1 
-11 MCNNSSVINMFKEE
+11 MFKDE

-34 SYQMYDESDTVIYV
+34 SYQMYDKNDVVIYV

-56 RLSSYFRGT
+56 RLSSYFRGK
-65 HTGKTAKMI
+65 HYGKTAKMI

-100 KYNPKYNILLKDDK
+100 KYDPKYNILLKDDK
-114 SYPYIEYTRKPF
+114 SYPYIEYSRKPY

-139 SKDKILFGPY
+139 HKDKLLFGPY
-149 VNVYAARRIVN
+149 VNAYAARRIVN

-192 KHVNSEDIINMENE
+192 KNVSLDRIEAMEQE
-206 IISFL
+206 ILSFL
-211 RGNEDIIKNKLK
+211 RGNEDVIKNKLK
-223 EKINYYSENMN
+223 EKIEYYSENLN
-234 YEMALEL
+234 YELALEL
-241 KKELDYMNIVL
+241 KKELDYMSIVL
-252 EKQKVELT
+252 EKQKVELNPG
-260 AKEDL
+260 ENL

-274 GFISLEFLYIRAG
+274 GFIAIEFLFVRNG

-299 TDDYL
+299 TDEYL
-304 NEIEY
+304 DEIEY
-309 LIALF
+309 YIALF
-314 YNKREIPKQIL
+314 YQKKEIPREII
-325 IPDEI
+325 IADELNEDNLSKVI
-330 DETVLKEIIDTK
+330 ETNFV
-342 FIKVTKGSKYK
+342 KVSKGQKRK
-353 LLKMA
+353 LLLMA
-358 KENAIINL
+358 KENATINL
-366 ENNFKRIENQISKTE
+366 NNNFKRIEQKQEKSS
-381 GANEELE
+381 GANDELAE
-388 HLLGMKI
+388 LLGIGI
-395 KRIDIFDNSNLFG
+395 KRIDVFDNSNLFG

-417 FVDGS
+417 YEDGMPS
-422 PDKNKYRK
+422 KSKYRK
-430 YKVMVDKNDDYHTMK
+430 YKVMVDKNDDYNTMK
-445 EVIYRRYYRALL
+445 EVIYRRYYRALI

-470 ITQIRAAKEILEEL
+470 INQIRAAKDVLNSL
-484 NLSIKVCGLVK
+484 NLGIKVCGLVK
-495 NDKHRTNDLLDGDTL
+495 NDKHRTNDLLDGDTF

-547 SIQSILDNIPGIG
+547 SISSILDNIPGIG
-560 EKRRKELI
+560 NKRSKDLI
-568 KTFGS
+568 KRFGS
-573 VKKIK
+573 VKRMK
-578 EASAE
+578 EASLG
-583 ELNKILPPDVTNKLM
+583 ELCEIIPEDIAKLLIN
-598 TYLKDMDEDKKTK
+598 YLENYDKQ
-611 ELE
+611 

>member
-1 MSFFLLNNTK
+1 
-11 MCNNSSVINMFKEE
+11 MFKDE

-34 SYQMYDESDTVIYV
+34 SYQMYDKNDVVIYV

-56 RLSSYFRGT
+56 RLSSYFRGK
-65 HTGKTAKMI
+65 HYGKTAKMI

-100 KYNPKYNILLKDDK
+100 KYDPKYNILLKDDK
-114 SYPYIEYTRKPF
+114 SYPYIEYSRKPY

-139 SKDKILFGPY
+139 HKDKLLFGPY
-149 VNVYAARRIVN
+149 VNAYAARRIVN

-192 KHVNSEDIINMENE
+192 KNVSLDRIETMEQE
-206 IISFL
+206 ILSFL
-211 RGNEDIIKNKLK
+211 RGNEDVIKNKLK
-223 EKINYYSENMN
+223 EKIEYYSENLN
-234 YEMALEL
+234 YELALEL
-241 KKELDYMNIVL
+241 KKELDYMSIVL
-252 EKQKVELT
+252 EKQKVELNPG
-260 AKEDL
+260 ENL

-274 GFISLEFLYIRAG
+274 GFIAIEFLFVRNG

-299 TDDYL
+299 TDEYL
-304 NEIEY
+304 DEIEY
-309 LIALF
+309 YIALF
-314 YNKREIPKQIL
+314 YQKKEIPREII
-325 IPDEI
+325 IADELNEDNLSKVI
-330 DETVLKEIIDTK
+330 ETNFV
-342 FIKVTKGSKYK
+342 KVSKGQKRK
-353 LLKMA
+353 LLLMA
-358 KENAIINL
+358 KENATINL
-366 ENNFKRIENQISKTE
+366 NNNFKRIEQKQEKSS
-381 GANEELE
+381 GANDELAE
-388 HLLGMKI
+388 LLGIGI
-395 KRIDIFDNSNLFG
+395 KRIDVFDNSNLFG

-417 FVDGS
+417 YEDGLPS
-422 PDKNKYRK
+422 KSKYRK
-430 YKVMVDKNDDYHTMK
+430 YKVMVDKNDDYNTMK
-445 EVIYRRYYRALL
+445 EVIYRRYYRALI

-470 ITQIRAAKEILEEL
+470 INQIRAAKDVLNSL
-484 NLSIKVCGLVK
+484 NLGIKVCGLVK

-547 SIQSILDNIPGIG
+547 SISSILDNIPGIG
-560 EKRRKELI
+560 NKRSKDLI
-568 KTFGS
+568 KRFGS
-573 VKKIK
+573 VKRMK
-578 EASAE
+578 EASLG
-583 ELNKILPPDVTNKLM
+583 ELCEIIPEDIAKLLIN
-598 TYLKDMDEDKKTK
+598 YLENYDK
-611 ELE
+611 

>member
-1 MSFFLLNNTK
+1 
-11 MCNNSSVINMFKEE
+11 MCNNNDVMFMFKDE

-34 SYQMYDESDTVIYV
+34 SYQMYDKNDVVIYV

-56 RLSSYFRGT
+56 RLSSYFRGK
-65 HTGKTAKMI
+65 HYGKTAKMI

-100 KYNPKYNILLKDDK
+100 KYDPKYNILLKDDK
-114 SYPYIEYTRKPF
+114 SYPYIEYSRKPY

-139 SKDKILFGPY
+139 HKDKLLFGPY
-149 VNVYAARRIVN
+149 VNAYAARRIVN

-192 KHVNSEDIINMENE
+192 KNVSLDRIETMEQE
-206 IISFL
+206 ILSFL
-211 RGNEDIIKNKLK
+211 RGNEDVIKNKLN
-223 EKINYYSENMN
+223 EKIEYYSENLN
-234 YEMALEL
+234 YELALEL
-241 KKELDYMNIVL
+241 KKELDYMSIVL
-252 EKQKVELT
+252 EKQKVELNPG
-260 AKEDL
+260 ENL

-274 GFISLEFLYIRAG
+274 GFIAIEFLFVRNG

-299 TDDYL
+299 TDEYL
-304 NEIEY
+304 DEIEY
-309 LIALF
+309 YIALF
-314 YNKREIPKQIL
+314 YQKKEIPREII
-325 IPDEI
+325 IADELNEDNLSKVI
-330 DETVLKEIIDTK
+330 ETNFV
-342 FIKVTKGSKYK
+342 KVSKGQKRK
-353 LLKMA
+353 LLLMA
-358 KENAIINL
+358 KENATINL
-366 ENNFKRIENQISKTE
+366 NNNFKRIEQKQEKSS
-381 GANEELE
+381 GANDELAE
-388 HLLGMKI
+388 LLGIGI
-395 KRIDIFDNSNLFG
+395 KRIDVFDNSNLFG

-417 FVDGS
+417 YEDGLPS
-422 PDKNKYRK
+422 KSKYRK
-430 YKVMVDKNDDYHTMK
+430 YKVMVDKNDDYNTMK
-445 EVIYRRYYRALL
+445 EVIYRRYYRALI

-470 ITQIRAAKEILEEL
+470 INQIRAAKDVLNSL
-484 NLSIKVCGLVK
+484 NLGIKVCGLVK

-547 SIQSILDNIPGIG
+547 SISSILDNIPGIG
-560 EKRRKELI
+560 NKRSKDLI
-568 KTFGS
+568 KRFGS
-573 VKKIK
+573 VKRMK
-578 EASAE
+578 EASLG
-583 ELNKILPPDVTNKLM
+583 ELCEIIPEDIAKLLIN
-598 TYLKDMDEDKKTK
+598 YLENYDKQ
-611 ELE
+611 

>member
-1 MSFFLLNNTK
+1 
-11 MCNNSSVINMFKEE
+11 MFKDE

-34 SYQMYDESDTVIYV
+34 SYQMYDKNDVVIYV

-56 RLSSYFRGT
+56 RLSSYFRGK
-65 HTGKTAKMI
+65 HYGKTAKMI

-100 KYNPKYNILLKDDK
+100 KYDPKYNILLKDDK
-114 SYPYIEYTRKPF
+114 SYPYIEYSRKPY

-139 SKDKILFGPY
+139 HKDKLLFGPY
-149 VNVYAARRIVN
+149 VNAYAARRIVN

-192 KHVNSEDIINMENE
+192 KNVSLDRIETMEQE
-206 IISFL
+206 ILSFL
-211 RGNEDIIKNKLK
+211 RGNEDVIKNKLK
-223 EKINYYSENMN
+223 EKIEYYSENLN
-234 YEMALEL
+234 YELALEL
-241 KKELDYMNIVL
+241 KKELDYMSIVL
-252 EKQKVELT
+252 EKQKVELNPG
-260 AKEDL
+260 ENL

-274 GFISLEFLYIRAG
+274 GFIAIEFLFVRNG
-287 KLVGN
+287 KWVGN

-304 NEIEY
+304 DEIEY
-309 LIALF
+309 YIALF
-314 YNKREIPKQIL
+314 YQKKEIPREII
-325 IPDEI
+325 IADELNEDNLSKVI
-330 DETVLKEIIDTK
+330 ETNFV
-342 FIKVTKGSKYK
+342 KVSKGQKRK
-353 LLKMA
+353 LLLMA
-358 KENAIINL
+358 KENATINL
-366 ENNFKRIENQISKTE
+366 NNNFKRIEQKQEKSS
-381 GANEELE
+381 GANDELAE
-388 HLLGMKI
+388 LLGIGI
-395 KRIDIFDNSNLFG
+395 KRIDVFDNSNLFG

-417 FVDGS
+417 YEDGLPCKS
-422 PDKNKYRK
+422 KYRK
-430 YKVMVDKNDDYHTMK
+430 YKVMVDKNDDYNTMK
-445 EVIYRRYYRALL
+445 EVIYRRYYRALID
-457 EKDLPDLILVDGG
+457 KDLPDLILVDGG
-470 ITQIRAAKEILEEL
+470 INQIRAAKEVLNSL
-484 NLSIKVCGLVK
+484 NLGIKVCGLVK

-547 SIQSILDNIPGIG
+547 SISSILDNIPGIG
-560 EKRRKELI
+560 NKRSKDLI
-568 KTFGS
+568 KRFGS
-573 VKKIK
+573 VKRMK
-578 EASAE
+578 EASLG
-583 ELNKILPPDVTNKLM
+583 ELCEIIPEDIAKLLIN
-598 TYLKDMDEDKKTK
+598 YLENYDKQ
-611 ELE
+611 

>member
-1 MSFFLLNNTK
+1 MF
-11 MCNNSSVINMFKEE
+11 MFKDE

-34 SYQMYDESDTVIYV
+34 SYQMYDKNDIVIYV

-56 RLSSYFRGT
+56 RLSSYFRGK
-65 HTGKTAKMI
+65 HYGKTAKMI

-100 KYNPKYNILLKDDK
+100 KYDPKYNILLKDDK
-114 SYPYIEYTRKPF
+114 SYPYIEYSRKPY

-139 SKDKILFGPY
+139 HKDKLLFGPY
-149 VNVYAARRIVN
+149 VNAYAARRIVN

-171 EGMPKEVCLYYHIH
+171 EGLPKEVCLYYHIH

-192 KHVNSEDIINMENE
+192 KNVSLDRIEAMEQE
-206 IISFL
+206 ILSFL
-211 RGNEDIIKNKLK
+211 RGNEDVIKNKLK
-223 EKINYYSENMN
+223 EKIEYYSENLN
-234 YEMALEL
+234 YELALEL
-241 KKELDYMNIVL
+241 KKELDYMSIVL
-252 EKQKVELT
+252 EKQKVELNPG
-260 AKEDL
+260 ENL

-274 GFISLEFLYIRAG
+274 GFIAIEFLFVRNG

-299 TDDYL
+299 TDEYL
-304 NEIEY
+304 DEIEY
-309 LIALF
+309 YIALF
-314 YNKREIPKQIL
+314 YQKKEIPREIIIADDLNEDNLSK
-325 IPDEI
+325 
-330 DETVLKEIIDTK
+330 VIDTN
-342 FIKVTKGSKYK
+342 FVKVSKGQKRK
-353 LLKMA
+353 LLLMA
-358 KENAIINL
+358 KENATINL
-366 ENNFKRIENQISKTE
+366 NNNFKRIEQKQEKSS
-381 GANEELE
+381 GANDELAE
-388 HLLGMKI
+388 LLGIGI
-395 KRIDIFDNSNLFG
+395 KRIDVFDNSNLFG

-417 FVDGS
+417 YEDGMPS
-422 PDKNKYRK
+422 KSKYRK
-430 YKVMVDKNDDYHTMK
+430 YKVMVDKNDDYNTMK
-445 EVIYRRYYRALL
+445 EVIYRRYYRALI

-470 ITQIRAAKEILEEL
+470 INQIRATKDVLDSL
-484 NLSIKVCGLVK
+484 NLGIKVCGLVK

-547 SIQSILDNIPGIG
+547 SISSILDNIPGIG
-560 EKRRKELI
+560 SKRSKDLI
-568 KTFGS
+568 KRFGS
-573 VKKIK
+573 VKRMK
-578 EASAE
+578 EASLE
-583 ELNKILPPDVTNKLM
+583 ELCEIIPEDTAKLLIN
-598 TYLKDMDEDKKTK
+598 YLENYK
-611 ELE
+611 